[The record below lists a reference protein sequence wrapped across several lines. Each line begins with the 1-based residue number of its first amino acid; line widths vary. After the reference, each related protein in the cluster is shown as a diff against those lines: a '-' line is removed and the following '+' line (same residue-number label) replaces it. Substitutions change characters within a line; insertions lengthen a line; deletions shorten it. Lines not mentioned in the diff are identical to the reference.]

1 MLPIDDFKAVVSN
14 APLFAIDLVVVNSA
28 QQLLVGLR
36 KNAPAKGFWFVPGG
50 RVYKNETQ
58 QQAFARISKQ
68 ELGVALNIDNALL
81 LGVHDHFYTDS
92 IFGCNI
98 STHYINTPY
107 LLRINEQDLVL
118 PTEQHSEY
126 KWVALSTLTQDAS
139 VHQFSKVF
147 LPGLI
152 QAGYRQSESANAK

>member
-1 MLPIDDFKAVVSN
+1 MLSHDDFKTVVSN

-36 KNAPAKGFWFVPGG
+36 KNTPAKGFWFVPGG

-68 ELGVALNIDNALL
+68 ELGVALNIYNATL
-81 LGVHDHFYTDS
+81 LGVHDHFYADS
-92 IFGCNI
+92 IFGEDI

-107 LLRINEQDLVL
+107 LLQFNEQDLVL

-126 KWVALSTLTQDAS
+126 KWVALSELESDQS
-139 VHQFSKVF
+139 VHHYSKVF
-147 LPGLI
+147 LKCLNHNLRGVC
-152 QAGYRQSESANAK
+152 AY

>member
-1 MLPIDDFKAVVSN
+1 MLSHDDFKTVVSN

-68 ELGVALNIDNALL
+68 ELGVALNIDNATL
-81 LGVHDHFYTDS
+81 LGVYDHFYADS
-92 IFGCNI
+92 IFGEDI

-107 LLRINEQDLVL
+107 LLQLNEQDLLL

-126 KWVALSTLTQDAS
+126 KWVALSALEQDAS

-147 LPGLI
+147 LPALI
-152 QAGYRQSESANAK
+152 QAGYCKGEPANAK